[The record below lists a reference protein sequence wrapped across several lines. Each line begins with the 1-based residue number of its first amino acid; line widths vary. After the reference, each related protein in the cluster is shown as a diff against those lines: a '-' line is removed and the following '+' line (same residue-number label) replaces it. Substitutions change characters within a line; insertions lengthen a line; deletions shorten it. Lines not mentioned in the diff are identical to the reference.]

1 MKQLITLLLVLI
13 SLIGYSQTKPTDII
27 KEGDIDT
34 LFIEQLIFQHINDY
48 RKSRKRSELK
58 WDEEVAEGS
67 RNHSKWMT
75 DNDVFMHDTVGGHFF
90 NECIMATVIL
100 TDFQTYEDLAGRIEV
115 WKNSPGHNAA
125 LLSDRG
131 NDYLGGIGISIMK
144 DNIVVFTYRI
154 SSTTAYWRINRK

>member
-1 MKQLITLLLVLI
+1 MKKILTLLLVLI

-67 RNHSKWMT
+67 RSHSKWMT
-75 DNDVFMHDTVGGHFF
+75 DNDVFMHDTMGGDFF
-90 NECIMATVIL
+90 NECIMGTVVL
-100 TDFQTYEDLAGRIEV
+100 PGFETYEDLAEEIEV
-115 WKNSPGHNAA
+115 WKNSPGHNYA
-125 LLSDRG
+125 LLLDDGASD
-131 NDYLGGIGISIMK
+131 LGGIGISIMK
-144 DNIVVFTYRI
+144 DNIVVFTYRMA
-154 SSTTAYWRINRK
+154 STTSYWRLNKK